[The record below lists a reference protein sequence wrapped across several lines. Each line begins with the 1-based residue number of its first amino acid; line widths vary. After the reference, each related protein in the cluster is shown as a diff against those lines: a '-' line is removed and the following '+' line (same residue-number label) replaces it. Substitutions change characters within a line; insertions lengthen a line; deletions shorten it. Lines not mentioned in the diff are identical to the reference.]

1 MAQVEEAGEQQAL
14 NTYLE
19 FLKNQGMT
27 THQLTKCKHF
37 LRYLTAGL
45 RGSAGD
51 GDAYRRA
58 ADRTLSNFPAE
69 PMFVEA
75 VREFYY
81 YWSGVK
87 KPEAGQQRVAAP
99 PRHEAALPLPLA
111 ELLRNVNEDYW
122 FKPELSKLERQW
134 RHLKALHDYSLQLRV
149 KGCDDVSIEAR
160 VHAVKPLLYVLRD
173 AEQTPDSFRN
183 AVDGVLLML
192 PRTERW
198 AAFAGLAR
206 EFYYFWAHLPDAG
219 QHLQLQIKTS
229 DIREIY
235 SP

>member
-1 MAQVEEAGEQQAL
+1 MTQVDESSELQAL
-14 NTYLE
+14 NSYLE
-19 FLKNQGMT
+19 YLKNQGMT

-45 RGSAGD
+45 RGAAVD
-51 GDAYRRA
+51 GDAYRKA

-81 YWSGVK
+81 YWSGMK
-87 KPEAGQQRVAAP
+87 KPEGAQQRPAAP
-99 PRHEAALPLPLA
+99 PRRDAALPVQLA
-111 ELLRNVNEDYW
+111 ELLHNVDEDYW
-122 FKPELSKLERQW
+122 FKPELAKLERQW
-134 RHLKALHDYSLQLRV
+134 RHLKALHDYATQLRV
-149 KGCDDVSIEAR
+149 RGCDDFSIESR
-160 VHAVKPLLYVLRD
+160 VQAVKPLLYVLRD
-173 AEQTPDSFRN
+173 AEQTPDAYRN

-219 QHLQLQIKTS
+219 QHLQLAIKTS
-229 DIREIY
+229 DIRDIY
-235 SP
+235 VP